1 MYLLKISASKLI
13 ITSVKNM
20 IKITVSNTGMQD
32 VFNFEITIITNYEEI
47 GSKSVQIFSMFL

>member
-1 MYLLKISASKLI
+1 MYLLRISASKLI

>member
-1 MYLLKISASKLI
+1 MYLLKISDSKLI